1 MENYNINEGCAN
13 LNGYTK
19 QELEQS
25 GFISSLFGGKPAANA
40 WKEINNILADATNAQ
55 ELTSDKVKKA
65 LKNWGTKFSEENM
78 QERSSIYRKTAD
90 NVFTEVMTS
99 DDPLFE
105 QATHLA
111 KVLELPEHLVG
122 LANKGAKTAAYFNRC
137 NKIIKGE
144 EKLSIGEI
152 NNLFGYDYED
162 GLSIRK
168 QVFQAN
174 FNLEFEDISK
184 ERRYSPAQEER
195 YRKQCEA
202 LDIPYEFKSN
212 ITNALE
218 HYRDLWNAENSEFN
232 KLEVEGLPLA
242 EGESCH
248 CYANAGL
255 CEKKTVERED
265 NLFEMTRKFK
275 IDEIVSFNGD
285 KLEQPK
291 ITEEITAVE
300 DVGYFFVTNHRIIY
314 ASEKLAKQVTLDNIE
329 AVEFDGTNII
339 SYKTKDQGTLI
350 FKYPDD
356 AAEVMVI
363 IVNRIIQQAQAKA

>member
-1 MENYNINEGCAN
+1 

-19 QELEQS
+19 QELEQC
-25 GFISSLFGGKPAANA
+25 GFLSSLFGGKPAANA
-40 WKEINNILADATNAQ
+40 WKEINNILADATSAQ

-65 LKNWGTKFSEENM
+65 LKNWGVKFNEENL
-78 QERSSIYRKTAD
+78 QERSAIYRKTAD
-90 NVFTEVMTS
+90 YVFTEAMTA
-99 DDPLFE
+99 DDSLFE
-105 QATHLA
+105 QSKHLA
-111 KVLELPEHLVG
+111 AVLEMPEHLVG

-137 NKIIKGE
+137 SKLIKGQ
-144 EKLSIGEI
+144 EKLTINEI

-184 ERRYSPAQEER
+184 ELGYSPEQELR
-195 YRKQCEA
+195 YHEQCEA

-212 ITNALE
+212 IQNALN

-232 KLEVEGLPLA
+232 ELEVDGLPLA
-242 EGESCH
+242 EGEACH
-248 CYANAGL
+248 CYANAGI

-265 NLFEMTRKFK
+265 NIFEMTRKFE
-275 IDEIVSFNGD
+275 IDEIVSFSGD

-291 ITEEITAVE
+291 IKEEITAVE
-300 DVGYFFVTNHRIIY
+300 DVGYFFVTNYRIIY

-329 AVEFDGTNII
+329 AVEFDGATLIT
-339 SYKTKDQGTLI
+339 YQTKDQGPLI

-356 AAEVMVI
+356 AAEVMAI
-363 IVNRIIQQAQAKA
+363 IVKRIIAQIKA